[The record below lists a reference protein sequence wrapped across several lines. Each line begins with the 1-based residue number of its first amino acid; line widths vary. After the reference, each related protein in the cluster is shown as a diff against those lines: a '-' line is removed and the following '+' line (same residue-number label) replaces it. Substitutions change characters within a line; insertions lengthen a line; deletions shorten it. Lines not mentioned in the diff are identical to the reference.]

1 MPFEEFYRQ
10 NFKTVYGFLIKL
22 CKNSDLAE
30 ELTAET
36 FLKAFEHYKSY
47 NKKYKPS
54 TWLCAIAKNEYLKY
68 LRKQKKIDG
77 FDNAEIA
84 DISNLEE
91 KLSDKDTAL
100 RIPITVQKSDYW
112 KGLVMIM
119 NKNCNIVRDLI
130 PLYSDNTAS
139 DESRKF
145 IEEHCRTCDKCN
157 RILSLS
163 KTGIDKTAHLDD
175 EINSVWKSIEKQ
187 NKKKRII
194 KVAIA
199 AILVTVLIP
208 LIIIGANYMYGA
220 DNTDTAKSPY
230 FSDEMLNEFDKGYS
244 QSDQKQ
250 LEPLLNDIK
259 NVIDFNG
266 EYETAKGKFGELAY
280 YSYDR
285 VEGNYTV
292 KAKVE
297 LNSAKLYTDTGY
309 MWIEYTKD
317 LYTDDGTFWMTT
329 KPVKSRI
336 TVINKDGEWT
346 AVNIQSEQ

>member
-1 MPFEEFYRQ
+1 
-10 NFKTVYGFLIKL
+10 
-22 CKNSDLAE
+22 
-30 ELTAET
+30 
-36 FLKAFEHYKSY
+36 
-47 NKKYKPS
+47 
-54 TWLCAIAKNEYLKY
+54 
-68 LRKQKKIDG
+68 
-77 FDNAEIA
+77 
-84 DISNLEE
+84 
-91 KLSDKDTAL
+91 
-100 RIPITVQKSDYW
+100 
-112 KGLVMIM
+112 
-119 NKNCNIVRDLI
+119 
-130 PLYSDNTAS
+130 
-139 DESRKF
+139 
-145 IEEHCRTCDKCN
+145 
-157 RILSLS
+157 
-163 KTGIDKTAHLDD
+163 
-175 EINSVWKSIEKQ
+175 
-187 NKKKRII
+187 
-194 KVAIA
+194 
-199 AILVTVLIP
+199 
-208 LIIIGANYMYGA
+208 
-220 DNTDTAKSPY
+220 
-230 FSDEMLNEFDKGYS
+230 MLNEFDKGYS

-285 VEGNYTV
+285 VEGDYTV

>member
-1 MPFEEFYRQ
+1 M
-10 NFKTVYGFLIKL
+10 
-22 CKNSDLAE
+22 
-30 ELTAET
+30 
-36 FLKAFEHYKSY
+36 
-47 NKKYKPS
+47 
-54 TWLCAIAKNEYLKY
+54 
-68 LRKQKKIDG
+68 
-77 FDNAEIA
+77 
-84 DISNLEE
+84 
-91 KLSDKDTAL
+91 
-100 RIPITVQKSDYW
+100 QKSDYW

-145 IEEHCRTCDKCN
+145 IEEHCRTCDECN

-163 KTGIDKTAHLDD
+163 KTEIDKTAHLDD

-208 LIIIGANYMYGA
+208 LIIIVANYMYGA
-220 DNTDTAKSPY
+220 DNTGTAKSPY
-230 FSDEMLNEFDKGYS
+230 FSDEMLIEFDKGYS

-285 VEGNYTV
+285 VEGDYTV

-317 LYTDDGTFWMTT
+317 LYTEDGTFWMTT
-329 KPVKSRI
+329 EPVKSRI